1 MSQKD
6 LKAFGQKLQQLRKI
20 KGLYQEE
27 LAEYLCQIH
36 AKSNSVGDLKLDGNR
51 ISKWERAF
59 INKDGREWRPN
70 RRHMLCLIKAFATHL
85 TPETAQTWAAQAGYQ
100 FSQTELRRLLAAE
113 VEPLTI
119 AIPPMP
125 SVQMSFTE
133 PGLLSRQTLFGV
145 EDAWRQLRQ
154 LLDQTDAP
162 WLIAIDGI
170 GGIGKTSLA
179 CHIVRDI
186 IKTDR
191 FQGMAWVSA
200 KQEEYLPG
208 QGLRSI
214 NGPALDSATLV
225 DALLEQLH
233 NGYALPRSP
242 EEKLVILSDL
252 LAEASYLIVID
263 NLETIA
269 DYQSLLPLLRQ
280 LANPSKVLLT
290 SRHSLH
296 AYSDVYCFNLKELDE
311 NNALAFIRHQA
322 KLRGAS
328 VLVRASKARLKKIYR
343 VVGGN
348 PLALELVVGQ
358 TCVLPL
364 SQVLK
369 NLKQAEDKT
378 IDELYTYIYW
388 QVWQTLDEAGQRAL
402 LVMPLTQ
409 GGPLDQLLALSEL
422 EIDVLNQALEHLA
435 VLSLVEV
442 SGDLEERQYR
452 LHPLTETFLLKEVAK
467 WQ

>member
-1 MSQKD
+1 
-6 LKAFGQKLQQLRKI
+6 
-20 KGLYQEE
+20 
-27 LAEYLCQIH
+27 
-36 AKSNSVGDLKLDGNR
+36 
-51 ISKWERAF
+51 
-59 INKDGREWRPN
+59 
-70 RRHMLCLIKAFATHL
+70 MLCLIKAFATHL

>member
-1 MSQKD
+1 M
-6 LKAFGQKLQQLRKI
+6 AFGQKLQQLRKL

-27 LAEYLCQIH
+27 LAEKLCQIH
-36 AKSNSVGDLKLDGNR
+36 AQSNSVGDLKLDGNR

-85 TPETAQTWAAQAGYQ
+85 TAETAQAWAAQAGYQ
-100 FSQTELRRLLAAE
+100 FTQAELRRLLSSD

-119 AIPPMP
+119 TIPPMP
-125 SVQMSFTE
+125 TVQVSLSE

-145 EDAWRQLRQ
+145 DDAWQQLRTI
-154 LLDQTDAP
+154 LDQPDAP

-179 CHIVRDI
+179 HHVVRDI
-186 IKTDR
+186 MKTNR

-200 KQEEYLPG
+200 KQEEFIPD

-225 DALLEQLH
+225 DTLLEQLDKS
-233 NGYALPRSP
+233 NALSRSP

-252 LAEASYLIVID
+252 LSETPYLVVID
-263 NLETIA
+263 NLETII

-280 LANPSKVLLT
+280 LANPSKILLT

-296 AYSDVYCFNLKELDE
+296 AYSDVYCINLKELDQS
-311 NNALAFIRHQA
+311 NALAFIRHRA
-322 KLRGAS
+322 KLRGA
-328 VLVRASKARLKKIYR
+328 LALARASKARLKKIYR

-348 PLALELVVGQ
+348 PLALELVIGQ
-358 TCVLPL
+358 ICVSPL
-364 SQVLK
+364 SQVLR
-369 NLKQAEDKT
+369 NLKQAQDKT
-378 IDELYTYIYW
+378 IDDLYSYIYW
-388 QVWQTLDEAGQRAL
+388 QIWQILDEADRRAL
-402 LVMPLTQ
+402 LSMPLAQ
-409 GGPLDQLLALSEL
+409 GGSLDQLLALSEL
-422 EIDVLNQALEHLA
+422 EIEILNQALERLA

-442 SGDLEERQYR
+442 TGDLEQREYQIHR
-452 LHPLTETFLLKEVAK
+452 LTETFLLKEVVK